1 MPSSLAGVQECF
13 PLLYR
18 TFPELLIDLISE
30 MPLDEEPQMLSSTD
44 WWVLCERE
52 SLSHTASASG
62 ESAQSSPALFH
73 HDTLFLHQVAQRERR
88 RFRKIVRR

>member
-18 TFPELLIDLISE
+18 TFPELLLDLILE

-44 WWVLCERE
+44 W
-52 SLSHTASASG
+52 
-62 ESAQSSPALFH
+62 
-73 HDTLFLHQVAQRERR
+73 
-88 RFRKIVRR
+88 

>member
-44 WWVLCERE
+44 WWVFCKRERRA
-52 SLSHTASASG
+52 ASAMG
-62 ESAQSSPALFH
+62 EFAAPFY
-73 HDTLFLHQVAQRERR
+73 HDTLSLL
-88 RFRKIVRR
+88 